1 MTSSRSASER
11 QMTVQ
16 GKIDGPLPAG
26 LFQLLVSLV
35 SAPKGRQ
42 RLARTKRNFL
52 AAHLKAQEKKN
63 N

>member
-42 RLARTKRNFL
+42 RLARTKFPGCALEGN
-52 AAHLKAQEKKN
+52 QEKKN